1 MELNY
6 EELARAEVA
15 RQVKDK
21 INNKLHLV
29 VQKELKNYQYQ
40 NMIASHSQRELKS
53 LLTGEDILKYID
65 FEKLH
70 KDIVSNVSEM
80 ILDRLSSDGECD
92 Y

>member
-1 MELNY
+1 MNLNF
-6 EELARAEVA
+6 EELAKKEVE

-40 NMIASHSQRELKS
+40 NMISSHCKIELS
-53 LLTGEDILKYID
+53 NLLNDEIILKYID

-80 ILDRLSSDGECD
+80 IYNKLTNDME
-92 Y
+92 YY